1 MTQVHPVY
9 ELSDALVDELC
20 SLQPDEATYLGVAGH
35 DDRWPDL
42 SPDGN
47 AAAESALRGM
57 RERVAQLP
65 AASQPFDRLAI
76 DVAADHL
83 DVLIDWH
90 ATGRPRLQLNS
101 MSSPVQNLRQVFD
114 HMDKQTAAG
123 WENIATRL
131 EGLPGPFDGYLA
143 TLDAGRAA
151 GEVVAVRQVEEAVR
165 QAEVIASEQSS
176 FVTLLDE
183 FDRAGIDDAALRRR
197 LEEAV
202 GTGRAAYAALADHLA
217 STYAPDAAEADPV
230 GIDRYRAEAYRHLGT
245 HLDFTETYAWGWE
258 EVERIRSRME
268 QVAAE
273 IVPDGSIDEALQVL
287 KTDPARSAATPA
299 DLVAFLSARTEQ
311 ALEQLAGTHFD
322 MPEPIRRCEVKLAPP
337 GGPLG
342 AYYVGPSEDFTRP
355 GTVWWAIEGDE
366 PHPLYD
372 EVSTV
377 YHEGF
382 PGHHLQVGTQVSLR
396 DRMSRL
402 HRMCIWFPGTGEGW
416 ALYAERLMDELG
428 YLDRPD
434 YVLGFLAGQM
444 MRACRVV
451 ADLGNHLGYPIPE
464 GQPFHPGE
472 PWGFDAT
479 VELLE
484 RYATLDHPYAVS
496 ETTRYLGWPA
506 QAIAYKVGEREIL
519 RVRDELRGREGDEFD
534 LKDFHRRL
542 LEVGPVG
549 LDLMRSLVLAG

>member
-1 MTQVHPVY
+1 VTQDHPVY
-9 ELSDALVDELC
+9 ALSDVLVDELC
-20 SLQPDEATYLGVAGH
+20 SLLPDEATYLGVAGH

-42 SPDGN
+42 SPDGT
-47 AAAESALRGM
+47 AATESALREM
-57 RERVAQLP
+57 RERVARLP
-65 AASQPFDRLAI
+65 EADDRFDRLAVA
-76 DVAADHL
+76 VAADHL
-83 DVLIDWH
+83 DMLIDWY
-90 ATGRPRLQLNS
+90 ATGMPRLDLNS
-101 MSSPVQNLRQVFD
+101 VSSPVQNMRQVFD
-114 HMDKQTAAG
+114 HMDKKTAAG
-123 WENIATRL
+123 WENIAARL
-131 EGLPGPFDGYLA
+131 EALPVTVDGYLT
-143 TLDAGRAA
+143 TLDAGRAGGDVA
-151 GEVVAVRQVEEAVR
+151 AVRQVEEAVR
-165 QAEVIASEQSS
+165 QARVTASDQSS
-176 FVTLLDE
+176 FVTMLDE
-183 FDRAGIDDAALRRR
+183 YDLAGIDDTALCRR
-197 LEEAV
+197 LEHSVE
-202 GTGRAAYAALADHLA
+202 TGRAAYAALADHLA
-217 STYAPDAAEADPV
+217 GAYAPAAADKDPV
-230 GIDRYRAEAYRHLGT
+230 GIDRYRAEAYRYLGT
-245 HLDFTETYAWGWE
+245 QLDFAETYAWGWE
-258 EVERIRSRME
+258 EVGRIRSRME

-273 IVPDGSIDEALQVL
+273 IVPGGSIDEALEVL
-287 KTDPARSAATPA
+287 KTDPDRSAATPA

-311 ALEQLAGTHFD
+311 ALQQLVGTHFEV
-322 MPEPIRRCEVKLAPP
+322 PEPIRRCEVKLAPP

-355 GTVWWAIEGDE
+355 GTVWWAIDGDQ

-402 HRMCIWFPGTGEGW
+402 HRMWVWFPGTGEGW

-444 MRACRVV
+444 LRACRVV
-451 ADLGNHLGYPIPE
+451 ADLGNHLGYSIPQS
-464 GQPFHPGE
+464 QPFHPGE
-472 PWGFDAT
+472 PWGFDVT

-484 RYATLDHPYAVS
+484 RYATLTHPYAVS

-519 RVRDELRGREGDEFD
+519 RLRDELRRREGDEFD

-549 LDLMRSLVLAG
+549 LDLMRSFVLAG

>member
-1 MTQVHPVY
+1 VTQVHPVY
-9 ELSDALVDELC
+9 ALSDVLVDELC
-20 SLQPDEATYLGVAGH
+20 SLLPDEATYLGVAGH

-42 SPDGN
+42 SPDGT
-47 AAAESALRGM
+47 AATESKLREM
-57 RERVAQLP
+57 REKVARLP
-65 AASQPFDRLAI
+65 EADERFDRLAVE
-76 DVAADHL
+76 VAADQL
-83 DVLIDWH
+83 DTLIDWYSR
-90 ATGRPRLQLNS
+90 GMPRVDLNS
-101 MSSPVQNLRQVFD
+101 ISSPVQNLRQVFD
-114 HMDKQTAAG
+114 HMDKETAAG

-131 EGLPGPFDGYLA
+131 EGLAGPVDGYLA

-151 GEVVAVRQVEEAVR
+151 GEVVAVRQVEDAVR
-165 QAEVIASEQSS
+165 QAEVTASEQSS
-176 FVTLLDE
+176 FVTLFDE
-183 FDRAGIDDAALRRR
+183 YDRAGIDDDALRRR

-202 GTGRAAYAALADHLA
+202 ATGRAAFASLADHLA
-217 STYAPDAAEADPV
+217 ARYAPDAAAADPV
-230 GIDRYRAEAYRHLGT
+230 GIERYQVEAYRHLGT
-245 HLDFTETYAWGWE
+245 QLDFAETYAWGWE
-258 EVERIRSRME
+258 EVRRIRSRME

-273 IVPDGSIDEALQVL
+273 IVPGGSIDEALEVL
-287 KTDPARSAATPA
+287 KTDPDRSAATPA
-299 DLVAFLSARTEQ
+299 DLVTFLSTRTEQ
-311 ALEQLAGTHFD
+311 ALQQLAGTHFD
-322 MPEPIRRCEVKLAPP
+322 VPEPIRRCEVKLAPP

-355 GTVWWAIEGDE
+355 GTVWWAIDGDQ

-402 HRMCIWFPGTGEGW
+402 HRMWVWFPGTGEGW

-434 YVLGFLAGQM
+434 YVLGFLSAQM

-464 GQPFHPGE
+464 AQPFHPGE
-472 PWGFDAT
+472 AWGFDTT

-519 RVRDELRGREGDEFD
+519 RVRDELRRREGDEFD

-549 LDLMRSLVLAG
+549 LDLMRSFVLAG